1 MLYFQA
7 GNFTPNGALS
17 SQGYNLT
24 HCRDSMKNC
33 VKIKSMMFTK
43 IVFSRLLY
51 MSKSVACVARMH
63 RLFLLNLG
71 WFLGRGGKH

>member
-1 MLYFQA
+1 MVGEDRHCCWISVLYFQT

-43 IVFSRLLY
+43 IVFF
-51 MSKSVACVARMH
+51 KAVVH
-63 RLFLLNLG
+63 V
-71 WFLGRGGKH
+71 

>member
-1 MLYFQA
+1 MLYFQT

-43 IVFSRLLY
+43 IVFF
-51 MSKSVACVARMH
+51 KAVVH
-63 RLFLLNLG
+63 V
-71 WFLGRGGKH
+71 